1 MRGSDA
7 VNTPDSFTGGEPVHP
22 VAKPA
27 VVETRER
34 LEREISASAE
44 PHQHAPAPV
53 QPQTQHA
60 PVEETKSREPRRGLS
75 LFGRRK
81 SAPAEHKAPSQPER
95 PSVVRPVEAA
105 SRPTQPSGDLFGEG
119 SRRERAGNPG
129 LPASPSQLGDTANTL
144 KTRRSV
150 HSGRRVFRFSAGFVT
165 RCNNPLIAGCNPA
178 RSVQGEGYSL
188 LSIFDAAG
196 CWMTNNWIGPAS

>member
-34 LEREISASAE
+34 LEREISASSEA
-44 PHQHAPAPV
+44 HQAPV
-53 QPQTQHA
+53 QPQAQPA

-81 SAPAEHKAPSQPER
+81 SAPVEQKAPSQPER
-95 PSVVRPVEAA
+95 PSVVRPVESAP
-105 SRPTQPSGDLFGEG
+105 RPSQPSGDLFGEDLDENELEIPAFL
-119 SRRERAGNPG
+119 RR
-129 LPASPSQLGDTANTL
+129 QAN
-144 KTRRSV
+144 
-150 HSGRRVFRFSAGFVT
+150 
-165 RCNNPLIAGCNPA
+165 
-178 RSVQGEGYSL
+178 
-188 LSIFDAAG
+188 
-196 CWMTNNWIGPAS
+196 